1 MRWLYK
7 SYHIKILSL
16 LHKEYNLRAHGLSHL
31 IWERTMNL
39 FSYKFPISSQKK
51 LVISNHIYT
60 IRENNPDWTALMA
73 TRNGKR
79 LTAQRHIPRRE
90 LPNGHTTQHGFDFAG
105 ALGDFL
111 LAPSEWTQRGNNL
124 LQCQFQFVIAIRVWV
139 MYTTRVGNPLKF
151 FLGVSK
157 NMWTD
162 FSLKNMSTV
171 SVV

>member
-60 IRENNPDWTALMA
+60 IRENNPDTQRETVNGTTTHTATWIAKWTHNAA
-73 TRNGKR
+73 WVRFCR
-79 LTAQRHIPRRE
+79 
-90 LPNGHTTQHGFDFAG
+90 GFGWF
-105 ALGDFL
+105 FVST
-111 LAPSEWTQRGNNL
+111 SEWTQRGNNL